1 MDDNSLVYNGW
12 YDLDELSGD
21 LNLYQGSVATGSN
34 YDYREDLKNIDNRI
48 SDIYDL
54 IAPDPE
60 YNDSD
65 AAIFSAPLMESIV
78 SGTSYPDNVIVY
90 RGRFNG
96 SEHLLFLPYEF
107 YDKVSVIDGYL
118 YNLSNSNIYGRFD
131 VVDGNSYLVD
141 DYYLTPILGSPSNLY
156 TYGSYNYSRDYYVNN
171 GRISYNTVYGNF
183 EVLEVVHTRSV
194 NNTYKVHLDL
204 LVLIVLLGVMIL
216 CYWKKLRH

>member
-1 MDDNSLVYNGW
+1 MDDSVVLFDGF
-12 YDLDELSGD
+12 YDLDEYTGD
-21 LNLYQGSVATGSN
+21 MYLYKTDLATQSN
-34 YDYREDLKNIDNRI
+34 YDYKEDLKNINNNL

-65 AAIFSAPLMESIV
+65 AAIISAPLLQSRS

-90 RGRFNG
+90 RGNFNG
-96 SEHLLFLPYEF
+96 QEHLLFLPYEF
-107 YDKVSVIDGYL
+107 YDKVSIIDGYL

-131 VVDGNSYLVD
+131 IVDGTSYLVD
-141 DYYLTPILGSPSNLY
+141 DYYLTPILGSPSSVY
-156 TYGSYNYSRDYYVNN
+156 TYGSYNYSRDYYISN
-171 GRISYNTVYGNF
+171 GRVSYNTVYGNF

-194 NNTYKVHLDL
+194 NNIYKTHLDL
-204 LVLIVLLGVMIL
+204 LVLILLLGVIIL